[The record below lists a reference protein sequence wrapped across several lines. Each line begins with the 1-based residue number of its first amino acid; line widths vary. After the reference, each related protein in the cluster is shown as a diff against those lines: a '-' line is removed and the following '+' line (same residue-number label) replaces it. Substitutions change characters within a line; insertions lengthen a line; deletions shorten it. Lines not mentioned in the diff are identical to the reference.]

1 MIEVEGL
8 TRWFGGRCVVGDL
21 TLRVQKGQMIGL
33 LGRNGAGKTTV
44 LRLLAGVLMPD
55 AGIVR
60 IDGHDLARAP
70 RLARRRL
77 GYLPEGAPLYGHVT
91 VQALLLYLARLRGL
105 RRAQLVR
112 RYEETVLALDI
123 EPVLA
128 RPVASLTR
136 GQRCRVGIAQAILH
150 DPPVLLLDEPGD
162 GLDPGEQASVRAL
175 LRSLSRDR
183 AIVVATQRLD
193 DMVPQCTRLGL
204 LSRGRLVLDDTPGG
218 LRARSRYRGAVSF
231 SAVAAGPARA
241 ALGLLP
247 EVDTIEV
254 DPCSGRVTVLSKP
267 GRELLPKVQALLAN
281 YGVQPSELTLEP
293 GRLEDVFNSLTEADA
308 ALEGEA

>member
-1 MIEVEGL
+1 MIETEGL
-8 TRWFGGRCVVGDL
+8 TRWFGARCAVAGL

-44 LRLLAGVLMPD
+44 LRLLAGVLAPD
-55 AGIVR
+55 AGTVR
-60 IDGHDLARAP
+60 IDGHDLAHAP
-70 RLARRRL
+70 SLARRRL
-77 GYLPEGAPLYGHVT
+77 GYLPEGAPLYGRVT

-105 RRAQLVR
+105 RRARLAR

-123 EPVLA
+123 ESVLGQ
-128 RPVASLTR
+128 PVASLTR

-254 DPCSGRVTVLSKP
+254 DPGSGRVTVLSKP

-293 GRLEDVFNSLTEADA
+293 GRLEDVFNNLTETD